1 MPREPLSSSSSNA
14 MNSSRPTKRS
24 LTSNHPNT
32 SSAAAGSSSSNS
44 SNGSNSN
51 TLSVQPTVPTLTP
64 AQMYSNFEEWIKMCT
79 DNKVNV
85 SNTWNFALIDYFHD
99 MTFIREGD
107 SINFQKA
114 SCTLDGCVKIYTSRV
129 DSVANETGKLL
140 SGLADSTHADN
151 EDEEKHKERR
161 VRRKMTRIDTTLLKD
176 FSTLAVKKFDLDFTV
191 DPLFKKTSADFD
203 EGGARGLLLNH
214 LSLDQNCK
222 IIFDASDA
230 TVEGELED
238 ASNEQVITSIEHIQ
252 PEEHVDSND
261 EQEEDDTSSSSSS
274 SSEDEDEDGN
284 DDKETHVKREEGEQD
299 VEMNQDEANVNKEG
313 EQDVEMKETKDD
325 ANRDEDVELKEDQ
338 ADNAKQ
344 NDDSNKEAP
353 PTVDSENKETTPST
367 QEQPAIVLEESA
379 SVKEKSPSATPLS
392 DESRVEIYRL
402 KAKLPNFDDLPNFH
416 IVPFLKG
423 FDFFTDDAGL
433 AIPDLD
439 NDNDEDDAMMDLA
452 HQMNV
457 APDAFHFD
465 DDDNDYGVDYGDD
478 MDDVDPFADTNDDN
492 DDHHGFPGDGGH
504 NNSNNNSA
512 PPDDLEPTSPRYP
525 ENDFLSA
532 FMHKGDQEILNY
544 FDSALVKNWAG
555 PEHWKLRRPIEKRPT
570 TTNTTAADGNNAEQG
585 ERSSRSR
592 RSSTRKQ
599 AEDFFLPFRDVL
611 KEEDDDEDDDEED
624 EEEEEEKVFEPATR
638 KPALSKDVLHKL
650 PDNILPEDIHF
661 SSKLLLQYS
670 LKPAFPGAKKKKLKP
685 HAPAAVPQ
693 DNGDTPDVDFWAGQT
708 QPYDDDMMD
717 YGPDYGDDMDMPTD
731 AYDANDQTILTAF
744 EDTTFY
750 NETQDDDNEHSTL
763 YGDELITNHH
773 LKKNKPLYV
782 NYARTAKRVDVKKL
796 KDNLWKVLTNN
807 DLEEEKVQGELKF
820 TDIVNSLKRLYSPKT
835 MRDISVPFCFIC
847 LLHLANEKDLSI
859 SGMGPQQQDDP
870 DDFVLGDD
878 NDWMSNE
885 TILGEVTIVQN

>member
-1 MPREPLSSSSSNA
+1 
-14 MNSSRPTKRS
+14 MNSSRLTKRS

-32 SSAAAGSSSSNS
+32 SSSSSGGGGGGGGGGSSSNY
-44 SNGSNSN
+44 

-151 EDEEKHKERR
+151 EDEERHKERR

-176 FSTLAVKKFDLDFTV
+176 FSTLAVKKFDLDYTV

-238 ASNEQVITSIEHIQ
+238 ANNEHAITSIEHIE
-252 PEEHVDSND
+252 PEEHVVSD
-261 EQEEDDTSSSSSS
+261 EEEDDASSSASS
-274 SSEDEDEDGN
+274 
-284 DDKETHVKREEGEQD
+284 DDQEAEETQVKQDPAEQELD
-299 VEMNQDEANVNKEG
+299 K
-313 EQDVEMKETKDD
+313 DVEMKENE
-325 ANRDEDVELKEDQ
+325 ADEPKQDQ
-338 ADNAKQ
+338 ADTDKQ
-344 NDDSNKEAP
+344 DDIKEAP
-353 PTVDSENKETTPST
+353 PTVYEQTKQDSPST
-367 QEQPAIVLEESA
+367 QERPAIVVEEQA
-379 SVKEKSPSATPLS
+379 STKENSPSATPI
-392 DESRVEIYRL
+392 DEESRVEIYRL

-423 FDFFTDDAGL
+423 FDFFTDDATL

-439 NDNDEDDAMMDLA
+439 NDDDEDEAMMDIA
-452 HQMNV
+452 REMNA
-457 APDAFHFD
+457 APDAFRFD
-465 DDDNDYGVDYGDD
+465 DDDYGVDYGDD
-478 MDDVDPFADTNDDN
+478 MDDVDPFAETNDDQNPFQEDN
-492 DDHHGFPGDGGH
+492 D
-504 NNSNNNSA
+504 SA
-512 PPDDLEPTSPRYP
+512 QPDELEHSSPKYP

-532 FMHKGDQEILNY
+532 FMHKGDQDMLKY
-544 FDSALVKNWAG
+544 FDSTLVKNWAG
-555 PEHWKLRRPIEKRPT
+555 PEHWKLRRPVEKKSTAT
-570 TTNTTAADGNNAEQG
+570 TTTTASNAEQSD
-585 ERSSRSR
+585 RNSR
-592 RSSTRKQ
+592 RSSTKRQ
-599 AEDFFLPFRDVL
+599 AAEFSLPFRDIL
-611 KEEDDDEDDDEED
+611 NEEKDAP
-624 EEEEEEKVFEPATR
+624 EEKVFEQASR
-638 KPALSKDVLHKL
+638 RPALSRDVLHKM

-670 LKPAFPGAKKKKLKP
+670 LKPAFPGPKKKTLKQ
-685 HAPAAVPQ
+685 HALAAEPQ

-717 YGPDYGDDMDMPTD
+717 YGVDYGDDMDMPTD
-731 AYDANDQTILTAF
+731 TYDANDQTILTAF

-750 NETQDDDNEHSTL
+750 NDNYDDDNEHSTL

-773 LKKNKPLYV
+773 LKKSKPLYV

-807 DLEEEKVQGELKF
+807 DLEGEKVQGELKF
-820 TDIVNSLKRLYSPKT
+820 TDIVNNLKKLYSPKT

-859 SGMGPQQQDDP
+859 SGMGPQQQQDDGD

-878 NDWMSNE
+878 NDWMANE
-885 TILGEVTIVQN
+885 TILSEVTIVQN

>member
-1 MPREPLSSSSSNA
+1 
-14 MNSSRPTKRS
+14 MNSSSRPTKRS
-24 LTSNHPNT
+24 LSSNHPNT
-32 SSAAAGSSSSNS
+32 SSSSGGGGSS
-44 SNGSNSN
+44 GS

-151 EDEEKHKERR
+151 EDEDRHKERR
-161 VRRKMTRIDTTLLKD
+161 VRRKMNRNDTTLLKD
-176 FSTLAVKKFDLDFTV
+176 FSALAVKKFDLDFTV

-238 ASNEQVITSIEHIQ
+238 ASNEQAITSIEHIQ
-252 PEEHVDSND
+252 PEEPAGAND
-261 EQEEDDTSSSSSS
+261 DDD
-274 SSEDEDEDGN
+274 DEDETTSD
-284 DDKETHVKREEGEQD
+284 
-299 VEMNQDEANVNKEG
+299 DEADSDAE
-313 EQDVEMKETKDD
+313 ETK
-325 ANRDEDVELKEDQ
+325 AKQESEENVQQ
-338 ADNAKQ
+338 ADN
-344 NDDSNKEAP
+344 D
-353 PTVDSENKETTPST
+353 NKETSPTADEQAQEDPATVMEEETST
-367 QEQPAIVLEESA
+367 
-379 SVKEKSPSATPLS
+379 KENSPSATPIT

-416 IVPFLKG
+416 IVPFLKD
-423 FDFFTDDAGL
+423 FDFFTDDATL

-439 NDNDEDDAMMDLA
+439 NNDDDDEDEAMMDIA
-452 HQMNV
+452 REMNV

-465 DDDNDYGVDYGDD
+465 DDDYGVDYGDD
-478 MDDVDPFADTNDDN
+478 MDDVDPFAETNDDP
-492 DDHHGFPGDGGH
+492 HPFPGDH
-504 NNSNNNSA
+504 DSA
-512 PPDDLEPTSPRYP
+512 QPEELEPALPTYP

-532 FMHKGDQEILNY
+532 FMHNGDQDMLNY
-544 FDSALVKNWAG
+544 FDSTLVKNWAG
-555 PEHWKLRRPIEKRPT
+555 PEHWKLRRPVEKRPA
-570 TTNTTAADGNNAEQG
+570 TTASATNNTEQSDRGN
-585 ERSSRSR
+585 SR
-592 RSSTRKQ
+592 RPSTRKQ
-599 AEDFFLPFRDVL
+599 TAEFFLPFRDVL
-611 KEEDDDEDDDEED
+611 KEEEDAP
-624 EEEEEEKVFEPATR
+624 EEKVFEQASR
-638 KPALSKDVLHKL
+638 RPALSKDVLHKM

-670 LKPAFPGAKKKKLKP
+670 LKPAFPGPKKKKLKQ
-685 HAPAAVPQ
+685 HAPTVDEPQ

-717 YGPDYGDDMDMPTD
+717 YGVDYGDDMDMPTD
-731 AYDANDQTILTAF
+731 TYDANDQTILTAF

-750 NETQDDDNEHSTL
+750 NENHDDDNEHSTL

-773 LKKNKPLYV
+773 LKKSKPLYV

-796 KDNLWKVLTNN
+796 KDNLWKVLTTN
-807 DLEEEKVQGELKF
+807 DLQEEKVQGELKF
-820 TDIVNSLKRLYSPKT
+820 TDIVNNLKKLYSPKT

-859 SGMGPQQQDDP
+859 SGMGPQQQDNDDD
-870 DDFVLGDD
+870 DDFVLGDN

-885 TILGEVTIVQN
+885 TILSEVTIVQN